1 MIEYYWSTSQL
12 TATMRNP
19 PERYLQT
26 LREHFAQAP
35 HWFNSGSGTPE
46 VPMKP
51 TSGAALTTYQ
61 DGKGTAFQ
69 RWFHFKEAF
78 SPEFVTAAI
87 ASLGYRPT
95 HVVDPFGGSGTS
107 AITSQ
112 LLSINA
118 TTIEVNPFLAD
129 VIKAKVSPLTAEK
142 LLSAAAD
149 FQASLHDTPADLSRL
164 AHLPATF
171 IEGKYKD
178 RWIFPSAVARRLA
191 QYLTCI
197 DAIKDCD
204 VQRFFRVVLGAVIV
218 DCSNVYVNG
227 KGRRYRG
234 AWRLNQPTP
243 EKLDL
248 QFGQQFNTS
257 FEDVLRF
264 ENRPRSRVTVINGD
278 SRTALQ
284 KVQEPADL
292 VVFSPPYPNS
302 FDYTDIYNVE
312 LWVLGY
318 IGSAVDN
325 TTLRNQTLRS
335 HVQIRRAYE
344 GPKGKSKSLAA
355 VLDALGSRRAALWD
369 PTIPDMVGAY
379 FRDLEMVLEQT
390 QRLLAPTGRA
400 MMVVGDSRYADVRIE
415 VATILAELAKSMG
428 FGRVTT
434 REVRQMRASA
444 QQGGSFQLA
453 ESIVEM
459 AI

>member
-1 MIEYYWSTSQL
+1 
-12 TATMRNP
+12 MRNP

-35 HWFNSGSGTPE
+35 QWFGLASSRPVAAFTLA
-46 VPMKP
+46 
-51 TSGAALTTYQ
+51 TGATLTTNQ
-61 DGKGTAFQ
+61 DGKDTAFQ

-78 SPEFVTAAI
+78 SPEFVSAAI

-95 HVVDPFGGSGTS
+95 HVIDPFGGSGTS

-118 TTIEVNPFLAD
+118 TTVEVNPFLAD
-129 VIKAKVSPLTAEK
+129 VIKAKLSPLTGEK

-149 FQASLHDTPADLSRL
+149 FQARLQDTPADLSRL
-164 AHLPATF
+164 AHLPVTF
-171 IEGKYKD
+171 IEDEGKD
-178 RWIFPSAVARRLA
+178 RWIFPRDVARRLA

-197 DAIKDCD
+197 DAIEDID
-204 VQRFFRVVLGAVIV
+204 VQRFFRVVLGAVLV

-243 EKLDL
+243 EKLD
-248 QFGQQFNTS
+248 QHFGKQFNTS
-257 FEDVLRF
+257 FEDVLHF
-264 ENRPRSRVTVINGD
+264 EHRPRTRVTVINGD

-284 KVQEPADL
+284 QVQEKADL
-292 VVFSPPYPNS
+292 IIFSPPYPNS

-318 IGSAVDN
+318 IGSSADN
-325 TTLRNQTLRS
+325 LALRHQTLRS
-335 HVQIRRAYE
+335 HVQIRRSYE
-344 GPKGKSKSLAA
+344 APKGMSKRLSR
-355 VLDALGSRRAALWD
+355 VLDALGSRRETLWD
-369 PTIPDMVGAY
+369 STIPEMVGAY
-379 FRDLEMVLEQT
+379 FRDLELVLEQS
-390 QRLLAPTGRA
+390 QRLLVSTGRA

-415 VATILAELAKSMG
+415 VAAILAELAKSMG

-444 QQGGSFQLA
+444 QQGGGFQLA
-453 ESIVEM
+453 ESIVELTL
-459 AI
+459 